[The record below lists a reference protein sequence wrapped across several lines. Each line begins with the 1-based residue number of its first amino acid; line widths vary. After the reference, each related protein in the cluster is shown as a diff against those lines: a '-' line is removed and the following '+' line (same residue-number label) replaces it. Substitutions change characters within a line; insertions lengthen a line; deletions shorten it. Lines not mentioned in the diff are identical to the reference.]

1 MGIVVCV
8 GVGAGVGVEVEV
20 GMGVGEEVGHGVL
33 GIGVGVTHTGLRV
46 KDVAFRLV
54 DPVIVGKFGI
64 NEITIILIKMHTHE
78 NINATFRLDICVA
91 FINSPFSF

>member
-1 MGIVVCV
+1 
-8 GVGAGVGVEVEV
+8 
-20 GMGVGEEVGHGVL
+20 MGVGEEVGHGVL

-54 DPVIVGKFGI
+54 EPVIDGKFEI
-64 NEITIILIKMHTHE
+64 NEIARMLIKMHTHE
-78 NINATFRLDICVA
+78 NINANFRLDICVS